1 VYEDSKWNHALQNI
15 LYLFILSSPF
25 LPIIF
30 KIVVRNLHFLRP
42 SEKKIFMKKT
52 KITGWAIAA
61 LLPFTFVACKKDFT
75 DIPGHSQQMS
85 TITVQNVLHSKPLVE
100 SGTFRGTGTPLIL
113 PGQSVTI
120 QFSAAKGEAITFATM
135 YGASNDLFFAPD
147 NPGIQVYDASGKPIE
162 GDVSAQVKLWDNGT
176 RINQKPG
183 ATVIHPGTADN
194 KSITEVAGS
203 DAQGNTYL
211 PASQLVKASLNYNG
225 NSMFTLTL
233 QNMSGGTANETPLSP
248 GVWAISYIVG
258 GNLLNAAPLF
268 TKGQTTAN
276 GLTSIA
282 EMGNN
287 APLST
292 YLSSITGIF
301 TPLSPVLVV
310 IYQGI
315 DNPLYK
321 VGEKDRNEG
330 LKELAQK
337 GNASVLAA
345 YLNGK
350 TGIKAVYV
358 LPAATTNILL
368 PAIGDQQG
376 SSVSQEISV
385 SKGDRLAIATMYGFS
400 NDWFFAT
407 GANGIDP
414 LKKGDASASMGLYN
428 DGTAVDQFP
437 GAGVTQ
443 FNLAGTPLSESVPI
457 TAVPNPNAFTTLPPI
472 TNIIKV
478 TIQ

>member
-1 VYEDSKWNHALQNI
+1 MKQSKI
-15 LYLFILSSPF
+15 MS
-25 LPIIF
+25 
-30 KIVVRNLHFLRP
+30 
-42 SEKKIFMKKT
+42 
-52 KITGWAIAA
+52 WAVAA
-61 LLPFTFVACKKDFT
+61 LLPLTFVACKKDHT
-75 DIPGHSQQMS
+75 DPPGHSTHMP
-85 TITVQNVLHSKPLVE
+85 TITVQNVLQSKPLVE
-100 SGTFRGTGTPLIL
+100 SGTFKGTGTPPLIL
-113 PGQSVTI
+113 PGQSVSI
-120 QFSAAKGEAITFATM
+120 DFSAAKGEAITFATM
-135 YGASNDLFFAPD
+135 YGASNDLFFAPN
-147 NPGIQVYDASGKPIE
+147 NPGIKVYDAAGNPIE

-176 RINQKPG
+176 RINQHPG
-183 ATVIHPGTADN
+183 TAVVHPGTADN
-194 KSITEVAGS
+194 KSVTEVSGT

-211 PASQLVKASLNYNG
+211 PASELVKATLKYNG

-233 QNMSGGTANETPLSP
+233 QNRSGGTANETPLSP
-248 GVWAISYIVG
+248 GVWAISYIAG
-258 GNLLNAAPLF
+258 GNLLNAAPIF
-268 TKGQTTAN
+268 TTGQPSAN

-292 YLSSITGIF
+292 YISNITGIF

-310 IYQGI
+310 VYNGI

-330 LKELAQK
+330 LQQLAQK
-337 GNASVLAA
+337 GDASVLAGS
-345 YLNGK
+345 LKGK
-350 TGIKAVYV
+350 TGIKEVYI
-358 LPAATTNILL
+358 LPAATTTVLL
-368 PAIGDQQG
+368 PAIGDQAG

-414 LKKGDASASMGLYN
+414 LKKGDVSASIGLYD

-443 FNLAGTPLSESVPI
+443 FNLAGTPLTESVPI

-472 TNIIKV
+472 PDIIKV
-478 TIQ
+478 TIE

>member
-1 VYEDSKWNHALQNI
+1 MKIQNGI
-15 LYLFILSSPF
+15 MLYKIYFTSSSCRLLSCQ
-25 LPIIF
+25 IIF
-30 KIVVRNLHFLRP
+30 KIVVRNLYFLRQ

-211 PASQLVKASLNYNG
+211 PASQLVKASLKYNG

-443 FNLAGTPLSESVPI
+443 FNLTGTPLSESVPI